1 MLIYNLNLLQANF
14 TKKILRKIMRKSHE
28 IYFAPHLH
36 LYQQN
41 LEVFFKN
48 GPNLSA
54 ANALIILQCEKGT
67 VKYTS
72 ADKHLLCLQHEH
84 KGLNTRSHLTADCL
98 SFK

>member
-1 MLIYNLNLLQANF
+1 
-14 TKKILRKIMRKSHE
+14 MRKSHE

-72 ADKHLLCLQHEH
+72 ADKHLLCLQREH
-84 KGLNTRSHLTADCL
+84 KGWSHLTADCL